1 MNGFGGEEQWRCS
14 YGCESANQCEYNVQ
28 PNQSIPPVQNYAD
41 NGNYYYGSAFDDG
54 VVPTNYYENN
64 LHMQGYQNYPENVAT
79 MQQTATFNQQVAPCT
94 SYPAGAYF
102 TDVAQT
108 YPPCQGPQPWN
119 YAECYGYY
127 GEAPC
132 QFMNVVDMEDFM
144 WVGEIDENLR
154 AVRLSEAVSTSY
166 QLLNYWAISI
176 L

>member
-1 MNGFGGEEQWRCS
+1 MNNFGGEEQWNCS
-14 YGCESANQCEYNVQ
+14 FGCESANQCEYNNVQ
-28 PNQSIPPVQNYAD
+28 PNQAIPSVQNFAD

-54 VVPTNYYENN
+54 VVPMNYYENN
-64 LHMQGYQNYPENVAT
+64 NLQMQCYQNYPENAPT
-79 MQQTATFNQQVAPCT
+79 MQQATSFNQQGVDSSANY
-94 SYPAGAYF
+94 SGGYF

-144 WVGEIDENLR
+144 
-154 AVRLSEAVSTSY
+154 
-166 QLLNYWAISI
+166 
-176 L
+176 